1 MRTTKSVFGAIAVAG
16 LAIAGCANHHVAMSE
31 VPAAPRATIEREATG
46 GWVEKV
52 EKETRDGQT
61 YYEADIVVNGK
72 KREVKVDETGRMM
85 TDGR

>member
-1 MRTTKSVFGAIAVAG
+1 MKTFPGSIAVAFMA
-16 LAIAGCANHHVAMSE
+16 LAGCANHHVSMSE

-72 KREVKVDETGRMM
+72 KREVKVDEAGKLM
-85 TDGR
+85 TDGRD